1 MSGLGIA
8 IAKRVFHGVGM
19 HERGHIVVRQRLS
32 RHDLRP
38 FMDPRAHLRRN
49 LRFRPPENS
58 WRLYEPDFDFLD
70 EFFGRFSTPNSLLS
84 EPYNWLQV

>member
-70 EFFGRFSTPNSLLS
+70 EFFGRFLTPNSLLS
-84 EPYNWLQV
+84 EP